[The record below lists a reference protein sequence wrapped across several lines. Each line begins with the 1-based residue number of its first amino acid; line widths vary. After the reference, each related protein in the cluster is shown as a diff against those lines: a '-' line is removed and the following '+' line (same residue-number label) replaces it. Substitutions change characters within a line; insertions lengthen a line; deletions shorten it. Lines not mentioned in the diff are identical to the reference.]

1 MDLRLKLNSESTE
14 QPLIRLHLEGM
25 FWKAYEQ
32 SALRFLREIKAYKV
46 LKKQVKSLGGDVVT
60 LGFPSAKLE
69 EVLNGRE
76 YTRIGDKEITV
87 PSQVVFTQEEFNE
100 WKRGV
105 AMQMEAVMPKSRSP
119 NADTGFSTFSS
130 ESVRQVIERLFS
142 FSVETASP
150 IQCMMLVSELQT
162 LLKR

>member
-32 SALRFLREIKAYKV
+32 SALRFIKEIKAYKV
-46 LKKQVKSLGGDVVT
+46 LKKPVKSLGCEVAA
-60 LGFPSAKLE
+60 LGFPSGKLD

-76 YTRIGDKEITV
+76 YTRINEKEITLS
-87 PSQVVFTQEEFNE
+87 SQTVFTREEFNE
-100 WKRGV
+100 WKKSLPLQTDGV
-105 AMQMEAVMPKSRSP
+105 VPKSRSP
-119 NADTGFSTFSS
+119 NVDTGFSTFSS

-162 LLKR
+162 LLK